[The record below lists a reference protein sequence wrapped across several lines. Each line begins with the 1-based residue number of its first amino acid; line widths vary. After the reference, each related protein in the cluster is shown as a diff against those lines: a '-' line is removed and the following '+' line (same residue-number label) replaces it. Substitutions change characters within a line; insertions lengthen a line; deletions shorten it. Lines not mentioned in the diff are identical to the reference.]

1 LKSRGF
7 NAFTIKVPE
16 ALLPR
21 QALKAK
27 RALIYNSACDIKIVN
42 KCIRGYLYFIDRWA
56 YIGIIIA
63 DYLVIKSWWS
73 NHGGQIMTKILVI
86 YYSQSGSVRQ
96 MAESLLSPLKA
107 LSDVEITWQKISP
120 EVDYNY
126 PWKLYQFFDVFPEC
140 VNQEAP
146 AIKTPNFEQ
155 NEQFDL
161 VVVAYQVW
169 YLAPSLPIQ
178 GFFKSEYAKV
188 LKDTKIIT
196 LIGCRNMWHSASEIM
211 KKMIKEVGGIHI
223 DNIVVTHQGSP
234 LATFITTP
242 RMVLTGKKDS
252 LMGVLPPG
260 GFRDEEIDSLSRF
273 GEVIAKN
280 IENLGNSSLLKK
292 LESISVNRRY
302 IIPEQ
307 IGRTLYRPWAKLA
320 RLFGVRGSWTRAPII
335 ILFALQLVLLIPVV
349 LLISALINLLFSP
362 LLRTQLDSYVQILKS
377 TASEV

>member
-1 LKSRGF
+1 
-7 NAFTIKVPE
+7 
-16 ALLPR
+16 
-21 QALKAK
+21 
-27 RALIYNSACDIKIVN
+27 
-42 KCIRGYLYFIDRWA
+42 
-56 YIGIIIA
+56 
-63 DYLVIKSWWS
+63 
-73 NHGGQIMTKILVI
+73 MTKILVI

-96 MAESLLSPLKA
+96 MAESLLSPLKS

-146 AIKTPNFEQ
+146 AIKTPNFEL
-155 NEQFDL
+155 NDKFDL

-169 YLAPSLPIQ
+169 FLAPSLPIQ

-320 RLFGVRGSWTRAPII
+320 RLFGGPGSWTRAPII
-335 ILFALQLVLLIPVV
+335 ILFALQLVVLIPVV

-362 LLRTQLDSYVQILKS
+362 LLRTKLDSYVQILTS

>member
-1 LKSRGF
+1 MESRRF

-56 YIGIIIA
+56 YISIIIA

-73 NHGGQIMTKILVI
+73 NHGGQIITKILVI

-96 MAESLLSPLKA
+96 MAESLLSPLKS

-126 PWKLYQFFDVFPEC
+126 PCKLYQFFDVFPEW

-196 LIGCRNMWHSASEIM
+196 LIGCRNMWHSDSEIM
-211 KKMIKEVGGIHI
+211 KKMIKEVRGIHI

-280 IENLGNSSLLKK
+280 IENVGNSSLLKK
-292 LESISVNRRY
+292 LESISVNRPY

-307 IGRTLYRPWAKLA
+307 IARTLYRPWAKLA

-335 ILFALQLVLLIPVV
+335 ILFALHLVLLIPVV

-362 LLRTQLDSYVQILKS
+362 FLRTQLDSYVQILTS